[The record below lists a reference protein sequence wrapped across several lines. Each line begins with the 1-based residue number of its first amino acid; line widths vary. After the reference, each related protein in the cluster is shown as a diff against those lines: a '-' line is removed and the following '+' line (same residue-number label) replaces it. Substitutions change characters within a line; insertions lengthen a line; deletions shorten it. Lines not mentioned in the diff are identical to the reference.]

1 MSFRN
6 QLSESAGLLSAVDA
20 VRNIKAAAVL
30 LGSLVLA
37 GLIFGLAGIV
47 SIKVHA
53 ALGAV
58 FFLMGLVA
66 SFYGTNAA
74 GIMIMDEARGQAS
87 RPMLSAILT
96 SLATGH
102 RLLGVLLLIGL
113 AYVVGLLVMALVLFL
128 CKIPGIGPLLFT
140 FIFPV
145 CVVISGLAV
154 FALYAVVMPLVAPA
168 TWSGATVMKS
178 FSQLTAIARTRTISV
193 VLSMMVLM
201 LIVGIVSAI
210 VLGVMGIGTMIAGG
224 MSAGIVGMGQ
234 LGMSALMGTMMGNGM
249 DSGGGYIT
257 AAAIGGGIVWAMA
270 LVLPGLV
277 YLRGCCQVYLTNIQG
292 VDVDGME
299 LKMREMR
306 ESALRKAD
314 EIRKQGASNFEPVVP
329 TTTQT
334 ETKASAPNVCPSCA
348 TPYNAGDVFCGSCG
362 HKLS

>member
-1 MSFRN
+1 
-6 QLSESAGLLSAVDA
+6 V
-20 VRNIKAAAVL
+20 
-30 LGSLVLA
+30 SL
-37 GLIFGLAGIV
+37 
-47 SIKVHA
+47 KVHA

-58 FFLMGLVA
+58 FFLMGMAA
-66 SFYGTNAA
+66 SFYGTNAV

-87 RPMLSAILT
+87 RPILSAILT

-102 RLLGVLLLIGL
+102 RLLCVLLLIGL

-140 FIFPV
+140 FVFPL
-145 CVVISGLAV
+145 CVVISGIAV

-168 TWSGATVMKS
+168 TWSGASIMKS
-178 FSQLTAIARTRTISV
+178 FSQLTAIARTRTIGV

-201 LIVGIVSAI
+201 LIVGLVASI

-224 MSAGIVGMGQ
+224 MSAGIVGLGHMGMGG
-234 LGMSALMGTMMGNGM
+234 LMSVIQGGGM
-249 DSGGGYIT
+249 DYGGGHLA
-257 AAAIGGGIVWAMA
+257 AAAIGGGIVWAVA

-277 YLRGCCQVYLTNIQG
+277 YLRGCCQVYLANIQG

-299 LKMREMR
+299 KRMHELR

-329 TTTQT
+329 TATPT
-334 ETKASAPNVCPSCA
+334 ETKASPPNVCPSCA